1 MWGEAGAQRVTPL
14 QNPAHAP
21 CLRACPFNRHAEM
34 AWPLQPHPEIA
45 LADSK
50 EEAMIPALGDSQTE
64 RSICWSAQLK
74 QDNLD
79 SCPSEAT

>member
-1 MWGEAGAQRVTPL
+1 
-14 QNPAHAP
+14 
-21 CLRACPFNRHAEM
+21 M

-50 EEAMIPALGDSQTE
+50 EEAIIPALGDSQTE
-64 RSICWSAQLK
+64 RSIRQSAQLK